1 MQWRTAW
8 YIAGADGAVSNF
20 LSLWDDFMVWR
31 TKAMAKDVQTHIFLH
46 TNVEEV
52 DQSKIEEMNYEHY
65 HLHAPAEESELP
77 LKWHEAAP
85 CIGKRVVTCH
95 LVASSD
101 SELKFIFSGQTWAF
115 RDAIAISIF

>member
-65 HLHAPAEESELP
+65 HLHARAITPLVVWCEHHGKSERSDDETTRR
-77 LKWHEAAP
+77 KD
-85 CIGKRVVTCH
+85 
-95 LVASSD
+95 VA
-101 SELKFIFSGQTWAF
+101 
-115 RDAIAISIF
+115 